1 MRVVPLLALV
11 SALGVAPAP
20 VRAQAVPADSA
31 KPTAR
36 ITHVLRT
43 REGSTFLG
51 RIVGERG
58 DSIHFETSG
67 GVLVVARSTIDELK
81 PVAGRELHDGVYWF
95 ADPNRTRLFFA
106 PTARMLSHGE
116 GYYSNTYLFLQTFAG
131 GMSDRMT
138 MGGGMTLVPAG
149 LDNQVFYLTPKV
161 GLLNSETVNV
171 AAGALLAFAP
181 MDDGHAFG
189 ILYSVAT
196 YGGADGSMTA
206 GLGWGYFDNEL
217 ANRPAVM
224 VGGAKR
230 VSRRVSF
237 ITENYLFPGTTN
249 PLASYGVRFFGEKL
263 ATDLAMIYPMGSGMP
278 FPGVPFVSFTVK
290 F

>member
-1 MRVVPLLALV
+1 MRAVLLLALAV
-11 SALGVAPAP
+11 VVAG
-20 VRAQAVPADSA
+20 AVPSAKAQTAQTDSA
-31 KPTAR
+31 K

-43 REGSTFLG
+43 REGSVLLG
-51 RIVGERG
+51 RIIEERG
-58 DSIHFETSG
+58 DTIRFETRG
-67 GVLVVARSTIDELK
+67 GLLTIARSSIDDLK
-81 PVAGRELHDGVYWF
+81 PVASNEVRNGVYWF

-106 PTARMLSHGE
+106 PTARMLSPGE
-116 GYYSNTYLFLQTFAG
+116 GYYSNTYLFFQTFAG
-131 GMSDRMT
+131 GLSERMT
-138 MGGGMTLVPAG
+138 IGGGMTLVPAG
-149 LDNQVFYLTPKV
+149 LDNQIYYLTPKV

-171 AAGALLAFAP
+171 AAGALLVLAP
-181 MDDGHAFG
+181 MDDGHSFG

-196 YGGADGSMTA
+196 YGGIDGSMTA
-206 GLGWGYFDNEL
+206 GLGWGYYDNEL
-217 ANRPAVM
+217 ANRPAIM

-237 ITENYLFPGTTN
+237 ITENYVFPRESN
-249 PLASYGVRFFGEKL
+249 PLLSYGVRFFGEKL

>member
-1 MRVVPLLALV
+1 MRAVLLLALAV
-11 SALGVAPAP
+11 VVAG
-20 VRAQAVPADSA
+20 AVPSAKAQTAQTDSA
-31 KPTAR
+31 K

-43 REGSTFLG
+43 REGSVLLG
-51 RIVGERG
+51 RIIEERG
-58 DSIHFETSG
+58 DTIRFETRG
-67 GVLVVARSTIDELK
+67 GLLTIARSSIEELK
-81 PVAGRELHDGVYWF
+81 LVASNEVRNGVYWF

-106 PTARMLSHGE
+106 PTARMLSPGE
-116 GYYSNTYLFLQTFAG
+116 GYYSNTYLFFQTFAG
-131 GMSDRMT
+131 GLSERMT
-138 MGGGMTLVPAG
+138 IGGGMTLVPAG
-149 LDNQVFYLTPKV
+149 LDNQIYYLTPKV

-171 AAGALLAFAP
+171 AAGALLVLAP
-181 MDDGHAFG
+181 MDDGHSFG

-196 YGGADGSMTA
+196 YGGIDGSMTA
-206 GLGWGYFDNEL
+206 GLGWGYYDNEL
-217 ANRPAVM
+217 ANRPAIM

-237 ITENYLFPGTTN
+237 ITENYVFPRESN
-249 PLASYGVRFFGEKL
+249 PLLSYGVRFFGEKL

>member
-1 MRVVPLLALV
+1 MRAVPLLALAV
-11 SALGVAPAP
+11 VVAGAAPSAK
-20 VRAQAVPADSA
+20 AQTAQTDSA
-31 KPTAR
+31 K

-43 REGSTFLG
+43 REGSVLLG
-51 RIVGERG
+51 RIIEERG
-58 DSIHFETSG
+58 DTIRFETRG
-67 GVLVVARSTIDELK
+67 GLLTIARSSIEELK
-81 PVAGRELHDGVYWF
+81 PVASNEVRNGVYWF

-106 PTARMLSHGE
+106 PTARMLSPGE
-116 GYYSNTYLFLQTFAG
+116 GYYSNTYLFFQTFAG
-131 GMSDRMT
+131 GLSERMT
-138 MGGGMTLVPAG
+138 IGGGMTLVPAG
-149 LDNQVFYLTPKV
+149 LDNQIYYLTPKV

-171 AAGALLAFAP
+171 AAGALLVLAP
-181 MDDGHAFG
+181 MDDGHSFG

-196 YGGADGSMTA
+196 YGGIDGSMTA
-206 GLGWGYFDNEL
+206 GLGWGYYDNEL
-217 ANRPAVM
+217 ATRPAIM

-237 ITENYLFPGTTN
+237 ITENYVFPRESN
-249 PLASYGVRFFGEKL
+249 PLLSYGVRFFGEKL